1 MGSAT
6 SANKK
11 SFCEAD
17 TKEIVLLVTKAFDQ
31 LGVYPNILQLRMTI
45 KILKKVYCE
54 QIETS
59 KKT

>member
-6 SANKK
+6 SANRK

-17 TKEIVLLVTKAFDQ
+17 TKEIVLLVTRAFEQ
-31 LGVYPNILQLRMTI
+31 LGVYPNMLQLRITI
-45 KILKKVYCE
+45 KILKKMYCE
-54 QIETS
+54 QLEAY